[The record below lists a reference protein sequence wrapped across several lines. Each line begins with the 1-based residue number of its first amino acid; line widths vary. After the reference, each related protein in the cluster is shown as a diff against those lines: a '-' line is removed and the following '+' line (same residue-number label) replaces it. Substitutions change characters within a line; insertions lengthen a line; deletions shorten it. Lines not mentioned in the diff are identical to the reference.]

1 MISHGN
7 EIKIFSGNSNKPLA
21 EKIAAKLDTT
31 LGEME
36 VTHFSDGEIYVRFN
50 ETIRGMD
57 VFLVQSTSYPVN
69 TNLMELLIMIDAAK
83 RASAG
88 RITAVI
94 PYFGYARQDRKARSR
109 EPITAKLVA
118 NLITSAG
125 ADRVLTMDLHCMQIQ
140 GFFDIP
146 LDNLVGGPTLYNYF
160 KPKVDDNFVVV
171 SPDIGSVARARKVAA
186 RMDAKMAIIDK
197 RRPKANVMEVMNIIG
212 EVEGKNCLM
221 VDDMIDTAGT
231 IVQGALKSCPS
242 LSMPKALKEA
252 GAKEIYACCSHGVLS
267 GPAIERL
274 AASPITELAIL
285 DTINVPKEKMLP
297 IFKII
302 STAPIFASAIQNVYL
317 DKSMSKIYD

>member
-1 MISHGN
+1 MMYTCRSN
-7 EIKIFSGNSNKPLA
+7 IKIFACNSNIELA
-21 EKIAAKLDTT
+21 KSIAKS
-31 LGEME
+31 LGLSLGDAE
-36 VTHFSDGEIYVRFN
+36 VSQFSDGEISMKIN
-50 ETIRGMD
+50 ETIRGAD
-57 VFLVQSTSYPVN
+57 VYIIQSTSYPVN
-69 TNLMELLIMIDAAK
+69 DNLMELLIMIDAAK

-146 LDNLVGGPTLYNYF
+146 LDNLIGGPTLYNYF

-171 SPDIGSVARARKVAA
+171 SPDIGSVSRARKVAA

-212 EVEGKNCLM
+212 DVEGKNCLM

-231 IVQGALKSCPS
+231 IVQGA
-242 LSMPKALKEA
+242 KALKEA

-274 AASPITELAIL
+274 AASPIQELAIL
-285 DTINVPKEKMLP
+285 DTINIPQEKMLP
-297 IFKII
+297 SFRII
-302 STAPIFASAIQNVYL
+302 STASIFASAIENVYL
-317 DKSMSKIYD
+317 DKPMSKIYD

>member
-1 MISHGN
+1 MINHGN

-21 EKIAAKLDTT
+21 AAIADRLNTS

-36 VTHFSDGEIYVRFN
+36 VTHFSDGEIYVRFD
-50 ETIRGMD
+50 ESIRGKD
-57 VFLVQSTSYPVN
+57 VFLIQSTSYPVN
-69 TNLMELLIMIDAAK
+69 TNLMELLIMIDAAR

-125 ADRVLTMDLHCMQIQ
+125 ADRVLTMDLHCLQIQ

-146 LDNLVGGPTLYNYF
+146 LDNLVGGPTLYNHF
-160 KPKVDDNFVVV
+160 KPLVDDNFVVV

-212 EVEGKNCLM
+212 DVKDKNCLM
-221 VDDMIDTAGT
+221 IDDMIDTAGT
-231 IVQGALKSCPS
+231 IVQGSI
-242 LSMPKALKEA
+242 ALKEA
-252 GAKEIYACCSHGVLS
+252 GAKKIYACCSHGVLS
-267 GPAIERL
+267 GPAIDRL
-274 AASPITELAIL
+274 AASPISELAML
-285 DTINVPKEKMLP
+285 DTINIPNEKMLP
-297 IFKII
+297 IFKMI
-302 STAPIFASAIQNVYL
+302 STAPIFAAAIENVYL
-317 DKSMSKIYD
+317 DRPMSKIYD

>member
-1 MISHGN
+1 MINHGN
-7 EIKIFSGNSNKPLA
+7 EIKIFAGSSNRPLA
-21 EKIAAKLDTT
+21 EAIAAKLNTK
-31 LGEME
+31 LGNME
-36 VTHFSDGEIYVRFN
+36 LKHFSDGEIYVRF
-50 ETIRGMD
+50 EESIRGMD
-57 VFLVQSTSYPVN
+57 VFFIQSTSAPVN
-69 TNLMELLIMIDAAK
+69 SNLMELLIMIDAAK

-171 SPDIGSVARARKVAA
+171 SPDIGSVSRARNVAA
-186 RMDAKMAIIDK
+186 RMGAKMAIIDK
-197 RRPKANVMEVMNIIG
+197 RRPQANVMEVMHIIG

-231 IVQGALKSCPS
+231 IVQGA
-242 LSMPKALKEA
+242 KALKEA
-252 GAKEIYACCSHGVLS
+252 GAKEIYGCCTHGVLS

-274 AASPITELAIL
+274 ASSPISELAIL
-285 DTINVPKEKMLP
+285 DTINIPQDKMLP
-297 IFKII
+297 IFKMI
-302 STAPIFASAIQNVYL
+302 STAPIFASAIENVYL
-317 DKSMSKIYD
+317 DKPMSKIYD